1 MFFSVAIVMLFSA
14 LIYDQFMGLKLELVI
29 IDDHRQCVKIINNNI
44 YNKTTKKLGSSGVKY
59 QYYLT
64 GGGRWQ

>member
-1 MFFSVAIVMLFSA
+1 MFFSVLIVMLFSA

-29 IDDHRQCVKIINNNI
+29 IDDHRKCVKIINNNI
-44 YNKTTKKLGSSGVKY
+44 YNKTTKKLGRARVKY